1 MKNWFLDSINIIES
15 KLKLEMQVKRLLIIP
30 LR

>member
-1 MKNWFLDSINIIES
+1 MKNWFLDNINIIES
-15 KLKLEMQVKRLLIIP
+15 KLKLEMQVKLLLIIP